1 MSDAVLD
8 PLALEEPDEGALPEI
23 EYYIPAT
30 ASLLERRPQTLKH
43 GDTFGLFDQYGDI
56 PAREGSPE
64 GLYHADTRCLSKL
77 QFRIERKRPLLLSS
91 AVQDDNGVLS
101 TDLTNPDIFDG
112 EQLKLP
118 RDTIH
123 IVRSKFL
130 WQGGFYERLRIQNFG
145 AQTHTI
151 ELTLLF
157 GADFA
162 DLFEVRGHQRTMRGR
177 QSTVIDGPDS
187 VLFQYEGL
195 DGINRY
201 TRLILEPAPARLN
214 PASSRMLVTLR
225 SGERRDVF
233 FSVLCREGTVPPL
246 RRRSFA
252 PSFRA
257 ARQASRR
264 SAARAA
270 GIETSN
276 ALFNELL
283 SRSTADLNTLMT
295 DTPFG
300 PYPYAGI
307 PWFSTP
313 FGRDG
318 IITAIQLLAI
328 DPEVARG
335 VLNFLAATQARRH
348 DPVADAEPGK
358 ILHETRAG
366 ELARIGEVP
375 FRLYYG
381 SVDATPLFVTLAGL
395 YLERTGDIATVR
407 ALWPNIDAAL
417 TWLDEYGDRD
427 RDGFVEYFH
436 ATEAGLANQ
445 GWKDS
450 YDAVFHADGRLAEGP
465 IALCE
470 VQGYVYAAKRHGAEI
485 ALALGDQ
492 ARAAT
497 LDTQADRLR
506 ERFEET
512 FWCEEIGTY
521 ALALDGAKAPCRVR
535 ASNAGHLLFSGI
547 ASRERAARVAE
558 QLMGAAFFSGWGIR
572 TVAATEARYNPMSY
586 HNGSVWPH
594 DNALIALGLARYG
607 HKDHAKQLFSGL
619 FAAATYMELR
629 RLPELFC
636 GFQRR
641 PNRGPTLYPVA
652 CSPQAWAS
660 AAPFALLQAC
670 IGAEFERDSGNV
682 RFSRPVLPDFVDQV
696 TIRGL
701 RVGTERLGIVLRRFG
716 HDASINVIER
726 SGSPLVSIT
735 L

>member
-1 MSDAVLD
+1 MHHVM
-8 PLALEEPDEGALPEI
+8 LEDPDEGSLPDI
-23 EYYIPAT
+23 EYSIPAT

-56 PAREGSPE
+56 PARDGSPE
-64 GLYHADTRCLSKL
+64 GLYHADMRCLSKL

-112 EQLKLP
+112 EQLRLP

-130 WQGGFYERLRIQNFG
+130 WQGGCYERLRVHNFSPH
-145 AQTHTI
+145 THTI

-157 GADFA
+157 GTDFA
-162 DLFEVRGHQRTMRGR
+162 DLFEVRGHQRTTRGR
-177 QSTVIDGPDS
+177 RSTVVDAPDS
-187 VLFQYEGL
+187 VLFQYAGL
-195 DGINRY
+195 DDVTRY
-201 TRLILEPAPARLN
+201 TRVTLEPVPTRLN
-214 PASSRMLVTLR
+214 PGSARLLITL
-225 SGERRDVF
+225 SPGERRSVF
-233 FSVLCREGTVPPL
+233 ISVLCREGEIPPVMH
-246 RRRSFA
+246 RRFA

-257 ARQASRR
+257 ARQAMRQST
-264 SAARAA
+264 ARAA
-270 GIETSN
+270 WVETSN
-276 ALFNELL
+276 ALLNELFC
-283 SRSTADLNTLMT
+283 RSMADLYTLMT

-318 IITAIQLLAI
+318 IITAIQFLAI
-328 DPEVARG
+328 DPDVAKG
-335 VLNFLAATQARRH
+335 VLRFLAATQAREH
-348 DPVADAEPGK
+348 NPAADAEPGK

-366 ELARIGEVP
+366 ELARLGEVP

-381 SVDATPLFVTLAGL
+381 SVDATPLFVSLAGL
-395 YLERTGDIATVR
+395 HLERTGDLETAR
-407 ALWPNIDAAL
+407 ALWPHVEAAL
-417 TWLDEYGDRD
+417 SWIDTYGDRD
-427 RDGFVEYFH
+427 GDGFVEYFR

-470 VQGYVYAAKRHGAEI
+470 VQGYVYAARRHAAEM
-485 ALALGDQ
+485 ARLLGHED
-492 ARAAT
+492 RAAA
-497 LDTQADRLR
+497 LDAQAERLR
-506 ERFEET
+506 VQFEAA

-521 ALALDGAKAPCRVR
+521 ALALDGAKAPCCVR

-547 ASRERAARVAE
+547 ASPERAARVAD
-558 QLMGAAFFSGWGIR
+558 QLMGSAFFSGWGIR

-594 DNALIALGLARYG
+594 DNALIALGFARYG
-607 HKDHAKQLFSGL
+607 FKEHIKRLFTAL
-619 FAAATYMELR
+619 FAAGAYMELR

-636 GFQRR
+636 GFQRLS
-641 PNRGPTLYPVA
+641 NRGPTLYPVA

-660 AAPFALLQAC
+660 AVPFALLQAC
-670 IGAEFERDSGNV
+670 IGAEFEHGSGNV
-682 RFSRPVLPDFVDQV
+682 RFSHPVLPEIVDQV
-696 TIRGL
+696 SIRGL
-701 RVGTERLGIVLRRFG
+701 RVGSGHLGVLLRRFG
-716 HDASINVIER
+716 QHVSLNVIER
-726 SGSPLVSIT
+726 SGAPGVSIT